1 MSWYTPHVL
10 LLFATAILGVLLAR
24 YSWQRN
30 PATGARY
37 FAILMLAVAWWAG
50 AYALELI
57 SPAQATKAAWV
68 KVQYVGIVA
77 FPVAWLVFVGQHT
90 GRAHRLKRRLPLT
103 AIVPA
108 ATFLLAATN
117 EAHGLIWQ
125 QIELVGNG
133 RFVLLQMQYGPWFW
147 VHTAY
152 SYGCILLAHALLVV
166 NWRQEIAS
174 LYRWQPV
181 PLLLTIMLLPFLAN
195 LLYISDHTHIDLT
208 PFAFLL
214 SSLALAQ
221 YIVRFRLFDITPIAQ
236 QAIVDSMHAPV
247 LALDDHERLI
257 YCNPAARALLPR
269 PLHTFIGRPIQ
280 ALWPQ
285 WRAGAPAIADTSA
298 NQTAEL
304 SLEVNGVARSFEV
317 LVAPF
322 YDDAA
327 RARGRLLSLH
337 DVTDRKKRENLR
349 EDMTHTMVHD
359 LRAPLSNTLLALEML
374 RDVIDEGDS
383 RQQRHKLLEAT
394 HASTEKTL
402 QLVNQILDMNRLESG
417 ALPLTRTAVALP
429 GQFQKAL
436 DAFSPQ
442 IAHKQ
447 LQVTC
452 SYPEA
457 LPPAYADAELLT
469 RVLQNLLDNSIKFSP
484 RGGQIEISAAP
495 APPGGKATHLL
506 VRITDH
512 GPGIPP
518 GQQLRIFEKYV
529 TAENPARGSGLGL
542 PFCKLVLTAHGE
554 RIWVESAPGQGAG
567 FVFTLALTP
576 AAVPAQ

>member
-10 LLFATAILGVLLAR
+10 LLFVTAILGVLLAR

-30 PATGARY
+30 PATGARH
-37 FAILMLAVAWWAG
+37 FAVLMLTVAWWAG

-57 SPAQATKAAWV
+57 SPDQTAKAAWV

-77 FPVAWLVFVGQHT
+77 FPVAWLTFVGQHT
-90 GRAHRLKRRLPLT
+90 GRGRRLTGRLPLL
-103 AIVPA
+103 ALIPA

-117 EAHGLIWQ
+117 EAHGLIWR

-133 RFVLLQMQYGPWFW
+133 RFALLQMQYGPWFW
-147 VHTAY
+147 VHTLY
-152 SYGCILLAHALLVV
+152 SYGSILLAHALLIA

-174 LYRWQPV
+174 LYRWQPA

-195 LLYISDHTHIDLT
+195 LLYIADFTHIDLT

-221 YIVRFRLFDITPIAQ
+221 YIVRFRLFDLTPVAQ
-236 QAIVDSMHAPV
+236 QAIVDNMHAPV
-247 LALDDHERLI
+247 LALDDDDRLI

-269 PLHTFIGRPIQ
+269 PLRTFIGQPIQ

-285 WRAGAPAIADTSA
+285 WNAVSNPSATQAVELALQIDGAMRCF
-298 NQTAEL
+298 
-304 SLEVNGVARSFEV
+304 EVTESPFYGVAARSH
-317 LVAPF
+317 
-322 YDDAA
+322 
-327 RARGRLLSLH
+327 GRLLSLH
-337 DVTDRKKRENLR
+337 DITNRKKRDSLR

-374 RDVIDEGDS
+374 REVIDDGDS

-417 ALPLTRTAVALP
+417 ELPLTRTAVALP
-429 GQFQKAL
+429 DQIQKAL

-442 IAHKQ
+442 IAQKQ
-447 LQVTC
+447 LQVVAHF
-452 SYPEA
+452 PEA
-457 LPPAYADAELLT
+457 LPPAWADAGLLV

-484 RGGQIEISAAP
+484 RGGQIHIYAELAQ
-495 APPGGKATHLL
+495 PPGNAGAPRLL
-506 VRITDH
+506 VRVTDQ
-512 GPGIPP
+512 GPGVPP
-518 GQQLRIFEKYV
+518 AERQRIFDKYV
-529 TAENPARGSGLGL
+529 TTADPARGSGLGL
-542 PFCKLVLTAHGE
+542 PFCALALNAHGE
-554 RIWVESAPGQGAG
+554 RIWVETGPEKGAS
-567 FVFTLALTP
+567 FVFSLAP
-576 AAVPAQ
+576 APVSVLA